1 MARVLLLATTTG
13 YQTRAFGEAAARL
26 GVELVFATDR
36 CHLIEDP
43 WQDHAIPIR
52 FYDEDAS
59 VAAILE
65 AAHERPI
72 DGVLVVGDR
81 PTVIAAR
88 VAHALGLPGH
98 PAAAA
103 ETARHKQRTRESL
116 HAAGLPTPWWIPL
129 TLNAQGST
137 RREPS
142 ALSPQPSQPSLESLS
157 YPCVVKP
164 VALSGSRGVMRADN
178 ETELAAALDRLRAIV
193 RSPEL
198 RAERN
203 EAHDAALIEGFIP
216 GREYALEGLMHHGV
230 LHVLAIFDKPD
241 PLDGPFFE
249 ETIYL
254 TPSAASEDTQ
264 RAIVEGITRAA
275 AAIGLH
281 HGPVHAECRVNP
293 STLREPQGRPEYG
306 RGTTGSGQA
315 QVFVLEVAA
324 RPIGGLCAQSLRFSL
339 NPNPSLA
346 PSPSLIPHPQSLI
359 PLEELL
365 LRHAL
370 GDAPAWRREPDAS
383 GVMMIP
389 IPRRGVLRSV
399 DGVDAARQVLH
410 IVDVQIT
417 AKMDQRLLPLPEGA
431 SYLGFIFAR
440 GPHPGAAEDA
450 LRAAH
455 ACLRCA
461 IDPEFPVL
469 DAAQI
474 HYNLHHG

>member
-1 MARVLLLATTTG
+1 
-13 YQTRAFGEAAARL
+13 
-26 GVELVFATDR
+26 
-36 CHLIEDP
+36 
-43 WQDHAIPIR
+43 
-52 FYDEDAS
+52 
-59 VAAILE
+59 
-65 AAHERPI
+65 
-72 DGVLVVGDR
+72 
-81 PTVIAAR
+81 
-88 VAHALGLPGH
+88 
-98 PAAAA
+98 
-103 ETARHKQRTRESL
+103 
-116 HAAGLPTPWWIPL
+116 
-129 TLNAQGST
+129 
-137 RREPS
+137 
-142 ALSPQPSQPSLESLS
+142 
-157 YPCVVKP
+157 
-164 VALSGSRGVMRADN
+164 MRADN
-178 ETELAAALDRLRAIV
+178 ETELATALDRLRAIV

-216 GREYALEGLMHHGV
+216 GREYALEGLLHHGE

-254 TPSAASEDTQ
+254 TPSAALEDTQ

-281 HGPVHAECRVNP
+281 HGPVHAECRVSP
-293 STLREPQGRPEYG
+293 STPEPQGRPEHG

-339 NPNPSLA
+339 NPNPK
-346 PSPSLIPHPQSLI
+346 SLIPSPQSLI

-389 IPRRGVLRSV
+389 IPRRGVLRGV
-399 DGVDAARQVLH
+399 DGVDAARQVPH

-440 GPHPGAAEDA
+440 GPRSPAVEEA

-461 IDPEFPVL
+461 IDAEFPVL